1 MEKETTMR
9 TLNKVMS
16 GITKRG
22 PMNGVSN
29 NVITATINSLFAS
42 LGVRLAGHE
51 LAQIVPLV
59 GVVVAS
65 I

>member
-1 MEKETTMR
+1 MR

-29 NVITATINSLFAS
+29 NVITATINSLFARS
-42 LGVRLAGHE
+42 GCDWQV
-51 LAQIVPLV
+51 
-59 GVVVAS
+59 
-65 I
+65 